1 MIHSTPNP
9 EDYRMTH
16 PEQGLPGA
24 LDAPGVAQDI
34 ARIPQADRVKLAIL
48 LVRDVEEG
56 RCIGP
61 LSRLA
66 EEATAASGRILRR
79 QFEQERG

>member
-1 MIHSTPNP
+1 
-9 EDYRMTH
+9 MTH
-16 PEQGLPGA
+16 LKRGLLGA

-48 LVRDVEEG
+48 LVRDVEDG
-56 RCIGP
+56 RCIGA

-66 EEATAASGRILRR
+66 EEATAASNRILRR
-79 QFEQERG
+79 QFEQECG